1 MRGHIRR
8 RGKGSW
14 EVTVRLG
21 RDPITRRYR
30 RRFLTVKGTK
40 RDAERALAEAL
51 HQRDTGVDIAPGKL
65 TNAEYLRRW
74 LRDYVSHNCAPSTVI
89 RYTGIIER
97 HLIPRIGAL
106 LLRDLRPAHIQ
117 AAYGEALAAGGRL
130 DAKPVPLSP
139 RTVLQHHRVL
149 KEALSHAVE
158 WQLIT
163 RNPADAVRP
172 PHFRR
177 RELRV
182 LSLDE
187 TLCLLEVAQGSPYYV
202 LIYLALATGARL
214 GELLALR
221 WSDLDLDSG
230 TMRITR
236 TAVRLPGVGVVFSTP
251 KTQRAVRPV
260 ALSRDTV
267 DVLRRRR
274 LAQLETRLTLGPAYE
289 DQDLVF
295 AWATGRPQDRGA
307 VRRELQKL
315 AAKAGFE
322 GLRFHDLRHTAATL
336 MLAAGVNPKV
346 ASERLGH
353 ATVAFTLDTYS
364 HVLPN
369 MQRQAAEAM
378 DRLLGRPA
386 GRPATGS

>member
-1 MRGHIRR
+1 MAGSVRR

-14 EVTVRLG
+14 EVAIRLG
-21 RDPITRRYR
+21 RDPVTGRWR
-30 RRFLTVKGTK
+30 RRFIAVRGTK
-40 RDAERALAEAL
+40 RDAERVLAEAL
-51 HQRDTGVDIAPGKL
+51 HKRDTGVDVAPCRL
-65 TNAEYLRRW
+65 TAAEYLRRW

-117 AAYGEALAAGGRL
+117 ATYGEALAPGGRL
-130 DAKPVPLSP
+130 DGKPGPLSP

-158 WQLIT
+158 WQLIA

-177 RELRV
+177 REMRV
-182 LSLDE
+182 LSPE
-187 TLCLLEVAQGSPYYV
+187 EARRFLELAQDSPYYV
-202 LIYLALATGARL
+202 LIYLALSTGARM
-214 GELLALR
+214 GELLGLR
-221 WSDLDLDSG
+221 WADLDLNSG

-236 TAVRLPGVGVVFSTP
+236 TAGWLPGVGVVFSTP

-267 DVLRRRR
+267 DVLRRHRR
-274 LAQLETRLTLGPAYE
+274 AQLETRLTLGPAYE

-295 AWATGRPQDRGA
+295 AWATGRPQNRGA
-307 VRRELQKL
+307 VRRELQQL

-346 ASERLGH
+346 TSERLGH

-364 HVLPN
+364 HVLPD